1 MDLLIPSTFA
11 ADERDMK
18 LRVAKYG
25 MLARSASIY
34 GVDRIIIYQDEDPK
48 IDEEESVELMEKY
61 LNYAETPPYLRKQL
75 IPHDEDLKY
84 ANIMPALQ
92 IISHGYS
99 DNFREAVVEENDDG
113 ELTLEAGLSSPVT
126 AYGDLEEGERATLLM
141 TSEEEGKIISRD
153 EIDGFWTFDIENRRE
168 KLGEV
173 IEDLDKP
180 VVVTASSGDPAKEV
194 EDELTD
200 LDDHALVFGSAWR
213 GIPLMIERGDLER
226 SQIDM
231 MVDFVPEQQTKTVRT
246 EEALPI
252 CLGIIEYLRKG

>member
-1 MDLLIPSTFA
+1 MDILIPSTFA

-34 GVDRIIIYQDEDPK
+34 GADRIIIYQDEDPK
-48 IDEEESVELMEKY
+48 IDEQRSGELLEKY
-61 LNYAETPPYLRKQL
+61 LEYAECPPYLRKQL

-99 DNFREAVVEENDDG
+99 DTFREAVVEGGSDG
-113 ELTLEAGLSSPVT
+113 ELTLEAGLEDTIT
-126 AYGDLEEGERATLLM
+126 AYGDIDEGERVTVLL
-141 TSEEEGKIISRD
+141 TGDDEGKIITKD

-173 IEDLDKP
+173 IEDIDKP
-180 VVVTASSGDPAKEV
+180 AIVTSSSGDPAKEH
-194 EDELTD
+194 EEELSE
-200 LDDHALVFGSAWR
+200 LDDYMLIFGSAWR

-226 SQIDM
+226 SQIDLS
-231 MVDFVPEQQTKTVRT
+231 VDFVPEQQTKTVRT

-252 CLGIIEYLRKG
+252 CLSVMEIFQDD